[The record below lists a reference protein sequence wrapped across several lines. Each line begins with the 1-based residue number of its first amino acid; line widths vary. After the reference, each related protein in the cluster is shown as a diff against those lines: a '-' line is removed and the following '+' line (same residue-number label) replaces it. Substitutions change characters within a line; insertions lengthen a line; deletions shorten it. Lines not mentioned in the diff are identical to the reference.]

1 MEELRKLAKG
11 YRKLAAEAIY
21 PGMPFSSYKRSPNS
35 ELPEN
40 PQGQESRAFASGNLL
55 TQFISSP
62 ENSIDKIASKVK
74 DGYQIV
80 VNIAPKGAEY
90 GRWVHYGTR
99 RMLKRPFAEIAVD
112 SPKFQPILDEFMRAE
127 TDKMVDGEIKKL
139 DDMFNKAGFKV
150 S

>member
-1 MEELRKLAKG
+1 MKELKDLAKG

-21 PGMPFSSYKRSPNS
+21 PGLPYSKYHRAPKSK
-35 ELPEN
+35 LPEN
-40 PQGQESRAFASGNLL
+40 PSGQGSRAFSTGNLL

-62 ENSIDKIASKVK
+62 ENDINKIGAKVG
-74 DGYQIV
+74 DGYQLV

-99 RMLKRPFAEIAVD
+99 RMIARPFAEIAAD
-112 SPKFQPILDEFMRAE
+112 TDKFKQLLDEFMQTE
-127 TDKMVDGEIKKL
+127 TEKMVDGELQKL
-139 DDMFNKAGFKV
+139 DDSFNKAGWKI